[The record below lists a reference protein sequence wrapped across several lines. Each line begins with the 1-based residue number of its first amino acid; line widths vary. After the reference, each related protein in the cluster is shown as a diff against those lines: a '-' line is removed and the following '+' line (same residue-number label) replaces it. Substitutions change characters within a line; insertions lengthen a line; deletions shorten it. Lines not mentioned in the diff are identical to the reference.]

1 MNQRIYSR
9 AEALIRRY
17 GTRDPFELLDAM
29 HVNVLFSQ
37 AYSEKGLKGYCTI
50 LNRIKYVVINAK
62 LPPDELAIVGSHEC
76 GHLAL
81 HSDELRIG
89 TLSDFDIYNARGKME
104 REANIFA
111 ADYRISDEEAA
122 DLISGHESDFFSV
135 ASALRVPAPFFA
147 FKLYSMVERGFV
159 LRLPVEP
166 DSAFMRTEHVK

>member
-1 MNQRIYSR
+1 MNQRIYSS
-9 AEALIRRY
+9 AAGLIRKY
-17 GTRDPFELLDAM
+17 GTRDPFEMMEAM

-37 AYSEKGLKGYCTI
+37 AYSENGLKGYCTI

-81 HSDELRIG
+81 HSDKLRIG

-111 ADYRISDEEAA
+111 ADYLISDEDVA
-122 DLISGHESDFFSV
+122 DLISCQDSDFFSV

-147 FKLYSMVERGFV
+147 FKLYSMVERGFA

-166 DSAFMRTEHVK
+166 DSAFMRIKHAR